1 MDALELFP
9 APLTREAF
17 APFGDV
23 IETDGAQRFSINE
36 VTTERFHDLAAVD
49 IRAESGIP
57 LINIFRGQPRPQPIE
72 IKMVERHPLG
82 SQTFIPLQNQSWLLV
97 VGMPGDE
104 PDVSIWRTFR
114 ATGRQGVNYHRG
126 VWHHPLLVLKQDQDF
141 LVVDRGGPGENC
153 DEVWFDGASGQ
164 IVV

>member
-1 MDALELFP
+1 
-9 APLTREAF
+9 
-17 APFGDV
+17 
-23 IETDGAQRFSINE
+23 
-36 VTTERFHDLAAVD
+36 
-49 IRAESGIP
+49 
-57 LINIFRGQPRPQPIE
+57 
-72 IKMVERHPLG
+72 MVERHPLE
-82 SQTFIPLQNQSWLLV
+82 SQAFIPLQNQSWLLV

-153 DEVWFDGASGQ
+153 DEVWFDGASAR
-164 IVV
+164 IVVQHSGPKAQSAAVNQEIGDQRQDCGDPGGNAGLQP